1 MTKLHKKLHK
11 AYMRKLNNS
20 LKLKFSLNHPA
31 YKELS
36 LSVADYLESE
46 PEATEADLYERFG
59 TPEQSAAMLLEKEDL
74 IEMIG
79 KQKKMVLLLIPVI
92 LLLLAALIISIIIIS
107 GMYDSYGGRMEV
119 TDAFEVGTPYV
130 EA

>member
-1 MTKLHKKLHK
+1 MK
-11 AYMRKLNNS
+11 KLNNS

-36 LSVADYLESE
+36 ISVADYLESE

>member
-1 MTKLHKKLHK
+1 
-11 AYMRKLNNS
+11 MRKLNNS
-20 LKLKFSLNHPA
+20 LNLKFSLNHPA

-36 LSVADYLESE
+36 LSVVDYLESE

-79 KQKKMVLLLIPVI
+79 KQRKKVITVSIVSVFLFVFLILAI
-92 LLLLAALIISIIIIS
+92 LFSIEL
-107 GMYDSYGGRMEV
+107 YNSYGGTYEISNVEEV
-119 TDAFEVGTPYV
+119 EAPYV